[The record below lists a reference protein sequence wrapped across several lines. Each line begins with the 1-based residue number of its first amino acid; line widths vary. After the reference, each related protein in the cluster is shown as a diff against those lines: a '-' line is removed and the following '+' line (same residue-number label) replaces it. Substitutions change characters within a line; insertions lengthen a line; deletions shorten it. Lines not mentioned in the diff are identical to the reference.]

1 MRLKKYGVLLCCFVL
16 ILFSACLVGCKSYS
30 IKLKSAHYDFIDP
43 VEYPIEY
50 KDIMESTRYTDE
62 NVAKEVMLNLG
73 DEVIKVYYK
82 ESSVLGHFV
91 EHDYES
97 ANGDLYSLDSSG
109 KLIYMHLKDITVT
122 NDNEDA
128 ISESDGVAIA
138 RDFITMLYEERID
151 LSEYEVEVKIDNSL
165 REYEIEYVKYIG
177 GIETSDQASI
187 VVNFDGKVVDFF
199 TSHFGQITVDDTFFD
214 ISVIEPR
221 IKEKVVAMV
230 SAQNEKYDI
239 EYGEIDSRIK
249 LSSSQKPILECRVEV
264 HFKEK
269 GEIDAS
275 YYPVFH
281 ELIVFVV
288 E

>member
-1 MRLKKYGVLLCCFVL
+1 
-16 ILFSACLVGCKSYS
+16 
-30 IKLKSAHYDFIDP
+30 
-43 VEYPIEY
+43 
-50 KDIMESTRYTDE
+50 MERTRYTDE
-62 NVAKEVMLNLG
+62 NVAKEVSLNLG
-73 DEVIKVYYK
+73 EEIVKVYYK
-82 ESSVLGHFV
+82 ESSVLGQFV

-109 KLIYMHLKDITVT
+109 KLVYMHLKDITVT

-128 ISESDGVAIA
+128 ISESDVVAIA
-138 RDFITMLYEERID
+138 RDFITMLYEDRID
-151 LSEYEVEVKIDNSL
+151 LSGYEVKVEINKS
-165 REYEIEYVKYIG
+165 RHEYEIEYVKYIG
-177 GIETSDQASI
+177 GIETSDKAGI
-187 VVNFDGKVVDFF
+187 IVNFDGKVVDFN
-199 TSHFGQITVDDTFFD
+199 TVRFGQITVDDTFFD
-214 ISVIEPR
+214 ISVIEPM

-249 LSSSQKPILECRVEV
+249 LSSSKKPILECRVEV

-269 GEIDAS
+269 GEIDAP

-288 E
+288 EKQ